1 MINFEVSVKTQWNIE
16 YVKKMILG
24 TLVHVLVG
32 LMIDKYL
39 KIIIGDSVIIYDEVM
54 DTLKTVLINS
64 NDKRKHIKWIII
76 IFCTVFY

>member
-1 MINFEVSVKTQWNIE
+1 
-16 YVKKMILG
+16 MILG

>member
-1 MINFEVSVKTQWNIE
+1 MKYRILKKNDTWNPSTCTC
-16 YVKKMILG
+16 G
-24 TLVHVLVG
+24 
-32 LMIDKYL
+32 IDKYL